1 MSSPQSPLFLPR
13 HVLLPGAWW
22 LGGVASSL
30 LAAWS
35 GAQATERPAP
45 PAALSAEDRALIERL
60 KQRYGVESMTQ
71 LIRLA
76 LRLMDEQGQKANDER
91 R

>member
-1 MSSPQSPLFLPR
+1 MAPR
-13 HVLLPGAWW
+13 
-22 LGGVASSL
+22 
-30 LAAWS
+30 
-35 GAQATERPAP
+35 QITTIR
-45 PAALSAEDRALIERL
+45 LSAEDRALIERL